1 MGIVAN
7 INLLT
12 ENGLDYISID
22 VPAHP
27 NALSYRGKY
36 YLRSGSTN
44 QELSG
49 FALDDLILRKYGRTW
64 DSAPILRVTADDLDI
79 VAFREFRKKSL
90 ARGRLSKEDLDISNG
105 QLLETLK
112 LVDGQFLKRAAVL
125 CFDEDP
131 EKWVTGAYVKIGY
144 FRTDDD
150 LVYQDEIHGSLIT
163 MPDKVIDTLY
173 TKYFKGIIS
182 YEGIQRVETYPVNI
196 DAMREAILN
205 AIVHK
210 DYASGNPIQIRV
222 YDNKVTI
229 FNNGKLPADW
239 SVEKLMEFHTSD
251 PHNPNIANT
260 FFRSGMTEA
269 WGRGIE
275 KIVRNSLESGKPE
288 PSFETIGNGLR
299 VIFATEQIY
308 TDTDDSINVGINV
321 GIKLTNNQTQ
331 IMELITEN
339 PTITTTELSKKVG
352 ITKRRIESNI
362 SKLKE
367 LGLIE
372 HSGSRKN
379 GEWVIRQNK

>member
-1 MGIVAN
+1 
-7 INLLT
+7 
-12 ENGLDYISID
+12 
-22 VPAHP
+22 
-27 NALSYRGKY
+27 
-36 YLRSGSTN
+36 
-44 QELSG
+44 
-49 FALDDLILRKYGRTW
+49 
-64 DSAPILRVTADDLDI
+64 
-79 VAFREFRKKSL
+79 
-90 ARGRLSKEDLDISNG
+90 
-105 QLLETLK
+105 
-112 LVDGQFLKRAAVL
+112 
-125 CFDEDP
+125 
-131 EKWVTGAYVKIGY
+131 
-144 FRTDDD
+144 
-150 LVYQDEIHGSLIT
+150 

-239 SVEKLMEFHTSD
+239 SVEKLIEFHTSD

-308 TDTDDSINVGINV
+308 TEQEFGLNDGLNLSDVEKKIIFLMS
-321 GIKLTNNQTQ
+321 
-331 IMELITEN
+331 EN
-339 PTITTTELSKKVG
+339 PG
-352 ITKRRIESNI
+352 IHADEIADNLGLTKRSSEKIIR
-362 SKLKE
+362 KLKE
-367 LGLIE
+367 LGVVDRT
-372 HSGSRKN
+372 GSRKN
-379 GEWVIRQNK
+379 GEWVIRQNN

>member
-7 INLLT
+7 INLLS

-27 NALSYRGKY
+27 NAISYRGKY

-49 FALDDLILRKYGRTW
+49 VALDELILRKYGRTW
-64 DSAPILRVTADDLDI
+64 DSAPILHVTANDLDI

-90 ARGRLSKEDLDISNG
+90 ARGRLSKEDLDISDS

-112 LVDGQFLKRAAVL
+112 LVDGQFLKRAAIL

-222 YDNKVTI
+222 YDDKVTI
-229 FNNGKLPADW
+229 FNNGKFPADW

-299 VIFATEQIY
+299 VIFSTEQIY
-308 TDTDDSINVGINV
+308 TEQEFGLNDGLKDGLKLSDIE
-321 GIKLTNNQTQ
+321 IK
-331 IMELITEN
+331 IIELMSEN
-339 PTITTTELSKKVG
+339 PG
-352 ITKRRIESNI
+352 IHADKIAENLGLTKRYIEKI
-362 SKLKE
+362 IRKLKE
-367 LGLIE
+367 LGMVDRT
-372 HSGSRKN
+372 GSKKN
-379 GEWVIRQNK
+379 GEWIIRQ

>member
-1 MGIVAN
+1 
-7 INLLT
+7 
-12 ENGLDYISID
+12 
-22 VPAHP
+22 
-27 NALSYRGKY
+27 
-36 YLRSGSTN
+36 
-44 QELSG
+44 
-49 FALDDLILRKYGRTW
+49 
-64 DSAPILRVTADDLDI
+64 
-79 VAFREFRKKSL
+79 
-90 ARGRLSKEDLDISNG
+90 
-105 QLLETLK
+105 
-112 LVDGQFLKRAAVL
+112 
-125 CFDEDP
+125 
-131 EKWVTGAYVKIGY
+131 
-144 FRTDDD
+144 
-150 LVYQDEIHGSLIT
+150 

-288 PSFETIGNGLR
+288 PTFETIGNGLK
-299 VIFATEQIY
+299 VIFATENIY
-308 TDTDDSINVGINV
+308 TEQEFGLNDGLKDGL
-321 GIKLTNNQTQ
+321 KLSD
-331 IMELITEN
+331 IESKIIELMSEN
-339 PTITTTELSKKVG
+339 PVIHADDIAENLG
-352 ITKRRIESNI
+352 LTKRYIEKIIKN
-362 SKLKE
+362 LKN
-367 LGLIE
+367 L
-372 HSGSRKN
+372 
-379 GEWVIRQNK
+379 V